1 MVQIVSLLRSC
12 HQMISFKSRLGI
24 PHEDS
29 GLPAEASNDVFNICQ
44 LENQDY
50 RAPFSHPRF
59 ILTWKIIA
67 DEVTPPAL
75 MLDKIIPTVSIRYP
89 ILAGENCV
97 WPTSCQTTQSAR
109 LPNDSHQSD
118 CN

>member
-29 GLPAEASNDVFNICQ
+29 GLQAEASNDVFNICQ

-59 ILTWKIIA
+59 ILACKIIA
-67 DEVTPPAL
+67 DEITPLAL
-75 MLDKIIPTVSIRYP
+75 MFDEIIPTVSIHCP

-97 WPTSCQTTQSAR
+97 CSTSCQTTQCAR
-109 LPNDSHQSD
+109 LPKDSHQSE

>member
-1 MVQIVSLLRSC
+1 
-12 HQMISFKSRLGI
+12 MISFKSRLGI
-24 PHEDS
+24 PSEDS
-29 GLPAEASNDVFNICQ
+29 GHPAEASNDVFIICQ
-44 LENQDY
+44 SGNQDY

-67 DEVTPPAL
+67 DEITPPGL
-75 MLDKIIPTVSIRYP
+75 ILDEIIPTVSIQYP

-97 WPTSCQTTQSAR
+97 CPTSCQTTQSAR
-109 LPNDSHQSD
+109 LPKDSHQSD